1 MPRIRNQQ
9 FETFGDGLLSVFEAD
24 ERKLTAVKAKRIRF
38 GNRTVGI
45 KRYWEAKTAG
55 NRITRMVSIPL
66 EVLKKAKI
74 YADDI
79 VILDSEA
86 EPGIVS
92 GQYKIVQV
100 QLKYDSR
107 PPAAYLSLE
116 SLVHPFKD
124 GRDGNA

>member
-24 ERKLTAVKAKRIRF
+24 ERKLVAVKANRVRF

-45 KRYWEAKTAG
+45 KRFWEAKTAG
-55 NRITRMVSIPL
+55 NKVERMVSIPM
-66 EVLKKAKI
+66 EVLNKEKI

-79 VILDSEA
+79 VILDSKA
-86 EPGIVS
+86 EEGRAS
-92 GQYKIVQV
+92 EQYKIVQV
-100 QLKYDSR
+100 QLKYDSS

-124 GRDGNA
+124 GRNGNA